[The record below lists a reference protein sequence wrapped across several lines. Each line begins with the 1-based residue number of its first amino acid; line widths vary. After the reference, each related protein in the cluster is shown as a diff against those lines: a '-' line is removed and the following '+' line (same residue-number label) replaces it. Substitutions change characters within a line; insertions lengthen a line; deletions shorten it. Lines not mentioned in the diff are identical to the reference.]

1 VMRNLLPAADARRSL
16 HVRVLDGA
24 GHATLAGAEVRVF
37 ASGSTRLLGAR
48 LVDAGSG
55 YDAQND
61 MPLHVG
67 IPAGIA
73 RVDVQLIVAK
83 AGRRTPSWARGVD
96 PKAWQGKAFV
106 MRAGQ

>member
-1 VMRNLLPAADARRSL
+1 
-16 HVRVLDGA
+16 
-24 GHATLAGAEVRVF
+24 
-37 ASGSTRLLGAR
+37 
-48 LVDAGSG
+48 
-55 YDAQND
+55 